1 MDRDIRM
8 GELNLY
14 GVYVPILLIQSILAY
29 LLLQIVML
37 ATDRLVDQ
45 GWIVWLGI
53 FNLCLYVLLLFL
65 VHWLFILSGI

>member
-1 MDRDIRM
+1 M

-45 GWIVWLGI
+45 GWIAWPSI
-53 FNLCLYVLLLFL
+53 FNLCLYVLLIFL

>member
-1 MDRDIRM
+1 M

-14 GVYVPILLIQSILAY
+14 GVYVPILLIQSMLAY
-29 LLLQIVML
+29 ILLKIVMM

-45 GWIVWLGI
+45 GWIAWPSL
-53 FNLCLYVLLLFL
+53 FNLCLYAVLIFL

>member
-1 MDRDIRM
+1 M

-45 GWIVWLGI
+45 GWITWPDI
-53 FNLCLYVLLLFL
+53 FNLCLYVVLIFLL
-65 VHWLFILSGI
+65 HWLFILSGI

>member
-1 MDRDIRM
+1 M

-29 LLLQIVML
+29 LLLQIMML

-45 GWIVWLGI
+45 GWIAWPGI
-53 FNLCLYVLLLFL
+53 FNLCLYVLLIFL
-65 VHWLFILSGI
+65 LHWLFILSGI

>member
-1 MDRDIRM
+1 M

-29 LLLQIVML
+29 FLLQIVMM

-45 GWIVWLGI
+45 
-53 FNLCLYVLLLFL
+53 
-65 VHWLFILSGI
+65 

>member
-1 MDRDIRM
+1 M

-45 GWIVWLGI
+45 GWIAWPSI
-53 FNLCLYVLLLFL
+53 FNLCLYVVLLFL

>member
-1 MDRDIRM
+1 M

-45 GWIVWLGI
+45 GWIAGSGI
-53 FNLCLYVLLLFL
+53 FNLCLYVVLVFL

>member
-1 MDRDIRM
+1 M

-29 LLLQIVML
+29 ILLKIVMM

-45 GWIVWLGI
+45 GWIAWPDI
-53 FNLCLYVLLLFL
+53 FNLCLYVVLIFL
-65 VHWLFILSGI
+65 VHWFFILSGI

>member
-1 MDRDIRM
+1 M

-29 LLLQIVML
+29 VLLKIVMIG
-37 ATDRLVDQ
+37 TDRLVEQ
-45 GWIVWLGI
+45 GWIAWPSI
-53 FNLCLYVLLLFL
+53 FNLCLYIVLLFL

>member
-1 MDRDIRM
+1 M